1 MKDKK
6 LSRILESVRKKGR
19 NGDTILAHINP
30 MEAAFLKSIGG
41 SGTINPETGL
51 PEFWGRIITNPIKTI
66 TKAFRKPTQTAS
78 RFIGNT
84 LAPIGGAIVGNM
96 LLPGVGGIIGG
107 GLGGGVGAAAIG
119 KKFGSGVISG
129 ALTGALLPTAAS
141 VAGWGAKAVGARGI
155 GATLSNYG
163 NTNAILPSISR
174 LTGLGETGSKV
185 VGTAGV
191 LSLPGPGGAPSS
203 GVQYAP
209 ELSQNPNGMS
219 AKTGN
224 IYNSAIQMG
233 YSPQEAAYMASNGR
247 TQQMSMDLTK
257 MLTPEKTFFD
267 KTTDYLSSP
276 ANLLTTAS
284 VANSFLNR
292 PKAQKE
298 LSPEERASQ
307 QNRYERTLQEG
318 RASWNPNVNTSARMN
333 KTFEIKKRY
342 RKDYTPEEYAM
353 TGRWFDYFDN
363 PNFTGQPIGY
373 AKGGRVSNKTY
384 YDGITKGQ
392 DDKVPTTLR
401 EGDFVLTADVV
412 SSLGD
417 GNSRAGANI
426 LQQMV
431 NQVSSTQHPTLV
443 KTINNSAAPIK
454 ALVSDGEFVVPK
466 NVVLAVGQGDLDRG
480 AKVFQNL
487 MKKVRNS
494 KNDQNRLPPRAQP
507 LLQYMN

>member
-1 MKDKK
+1 M
-6 LSRILESVRKKGR
+6 V
-19 NGDTILAHINP
+19 
-30 MEAAFLKSIGG
+30 
-41 SGTINPETGL
+41 
-51 PEFWGRIITNPIKTI
+51 
-66 TKAFRKPTQTAS
+66 
-78 RFIGNT
+78 
-84 LAPIGGAIVGNM
+84 
-96 LLPGVGGIIGG
+96 LPGIGGIIGG
-107 GLGGGVGAAAIG
+107 GLGGGVGAAATG
-119 KKFGSGVISG
+119 KKFGAGAISG

-141 VAGWGAKAVGARGI
+141 AAGWGANAVGAKGL
-155 GATLSNYG
+155 GTTLTNYG
-163 NTNAILPSISR
+163 NTTAILPSLSR
-174 LTGLGETGSKV
+174 LTGIGNSGTDAAITLSGS
-185 VGTAGV
+185 AGV
-191 LSLPGPGGAPSS
+191 PSGGSDVP
-203 GVQYAP
+203 Q
-209 ELSQNPNGMS
+209 LLQTPNGMS

-224 IYNSAIQMG
+224 IYNSAINMG

-247 TQQMSMDLTK
+247 AQQMSMDLTK

-276 ANLLTTAS
+276 TNLLTT
-284 VANSFLNR
+284 VTLANSLFNR
-292 PKAQKE
+292 PKEQKE
-298 LSPEERASQ
+298 LSPEERADQ
-307 QNRYERTLQEG
+307 QNRYERTLHQG
-318 RASWNPNVNTSARMN
+318 RASWNPNVNARTN

-342 RKDYTPEEYAM
+342 RRDYSPAEYAI

-392 DDKVPTTLR
+392 DDRVPTTLR

-426 LQQMV
+426 LQQMI

-443 KTINNSAAPIK
+443 KKINNSAAPIK

-466 NVVLAVGQGDLDRG
+466 NVVLAVGQGDLDKG
-480 AKVFQNL
+480 ARVFQNL

-494 KNDQNRLPPRAQP
+494 KNDKNKLPPRAQP